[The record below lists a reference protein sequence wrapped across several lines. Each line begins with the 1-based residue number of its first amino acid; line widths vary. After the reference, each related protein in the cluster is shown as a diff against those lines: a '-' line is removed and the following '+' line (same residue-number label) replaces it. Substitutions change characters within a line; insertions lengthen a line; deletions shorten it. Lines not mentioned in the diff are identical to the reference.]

1 MGICG
6 SHHARGRM
14 APVKPRPMADALVNG
29 VTLTGGLRGN
39 CLAMVV
45 WTLLTCC
52 HCARHRPPRLQ
63 RFASRGNLGRG
74 SGRQRRETMGRPG
87 RRTLRA
93 DSRANDDGYRDG
105 RIGISQRQ
113 AEINQC
119 ALAVALARRGKRGDA
134 RSTESRWRRRTCLA
148 CLGRE
153 GVRAGERVVANGVGP
168 ARDTT
173 KTRQARPF
181 SVGGEVRRGAA
192 ARHDD
197 GRDGRDCRDCRLMF
211 DLAPRQARLCT
222 CLLALPS
229 P

>member
-1 MGICG
+1 
-6 SHHARGRM
+6 M

-74 SGRQRRETMGRPG
+74 SGRQRRETMGRPW

-173 KTRQARPF
+173 KSPRRDKRGRSVWEARAW
-181 SVGGEVRRGAA
+181 SCCTLRWS
-192 ARHDD
+192 
-197 GRDGRDCRDCRLMF
+197 RDGRHCRDCRLMF